1 MKAYIASSWFTPTA
15 FEEVET
21 IKSLLTKNGFDYF
34 SPKDF
39 FVCPPTADLKTQ
51 RETFEG
57 NVEHILG
64 NDFVICNTRD
74 KDMGSIFEAG
84 VAFQSDT
91 PIVYFC
97 AGLPEGATFNLML
110 AQSVAKVCTSF
121 DELDDY
127 LSRCSDL
134 SMLLHEP
141 YYGSIE

>member
-15 FEEVET
+15 FEEVEM
-21 IKSLLTKNGFDYF
+21 IKTLLTKNNFEYF

-39 FVCPPTADLKTQ
+39 FVCPPTADLDTQ
-51 RETFEG
+51 RATFEG

-64 NDFVICNTRD
+64 NEFVICNTRD

-84 VAFQSDT
+84 VAYNSNT
-91 PIVYFC
+91 PLVYFC

-110 AQSVAKVCTSF
+110 AQSGIKVCTSF
-121 DELDDY
+121 EDLDNY
-127 LSRCSDL
+127 LSRCQEAGE
-134 SMLLHEP
+134 LLFEP

>member
-1 MKAYIASSWFTPTA
+1 MKAYIASSWFTPAA

-21 IKSLLTKNGFDYF
+21 IKSLLTKNGFEYF

-39 FVCPPTADLKTQ
+39 FVCPPSADLTTQ
-51 RETFEG
+51 KATFEG

-84 VAFQSDT
+84 VAHQSDT

-97 AGLPEGATFNLML
+97 VGLPEGATFNLML
-110 AQSVAKVCTSF
+110 AQSGIKVCTSF
-121 DELDDY
+121 EELDDY
-127 LSRCSDL
+127 LSRCVDSEGL
-134 SMLLHEP
+134 IFEP
-141 YYGSIE
+141 YYGNIE